1 MKGKRGERPAA
12 GAPVDET
19 SAPDPDMKAEETPAG
34 STTGSAGSASGST
47 TGSTP
52 IDTTIKT
59 YEKILVTESVK
70 HTFTQSEL
78 AELAD
83 KMAQAAANVYRI
95 EREKSEQA
103 AHFGAELKSANLIAG
118 EFVAK
123 YNLRYEMRD
132 VECRIEFDTPEP
144 GYKSY
149 IRTDN
154 GETVKEAPMTP
165 AERQRAF
172 VFDAGDGRPQ

>member
-1 MKGKRGERPAA
+1 MGIKGKRGERPAVAGKTDDA
-12 GAPVDET
+12 GAADPVRVERSSGETDEKPAA
-19 SAPDPDMKAEETPAG
+19 AP
-34 STTGSAGSASGST
+34 
-47 TGSTP
+47 
-52 IDTTIKT
+52 DTTIKT

-70 HTFTQSEL
+70 HTFTQVEL

-83 KMAQAAANVYRI
+83 RMAQAAARVYEI
-95 EREKSEQA
+95 ERQKAKQA
-103 AHFGAELKSANLIAG
+103 AHFGAELKTANLMAG
-118 EFVAK
+118 ELVAK

-132 VECRIEFDTPEP
+132 VECRVEFDVPEP

-154 GETVKEAPMTP
+154 GKSVKEAPMTP

-172 VFDAGDGRPQ
+172 VFDAGDGKPQ